1 MEEPGGVTAQD
12 RGLGRL
18 RKTSLANDSQWLGIA
33 QPERVIAAEQHAI
46 RSRHADEVRERGG
59 ELHERVVVE
68 AAQIGARQ
76 RCAVAPRLG
85 PRRVAAVEAAD
96 VIRQEATTVD
106 QHDVE
111 RGKSVERA
119 AQDQAAGGQG
129 RLERIADEVV
139 QVVTAEALDGFEEER
154 ML

>member
-1 MEEPGGVTAQD
+1 
-12 RGLGRL
+12 GLDRL
-18 RKTSLANDSQWLGIA
+18 RKTSLANASQWSGTA
-33 QPERVIAAEQHAI
+33 QPERVIAAAQHAI
-46 RSRHADEVRERGG
+46 RSRHADAVRARGG
-59 ELHERVVVE
+59 EMDERAVVE

-85 PRRVAAVEAAD
+85 PRRVAAVVAAD

-111 RGKSVERA
+111 RGKSVEGA
-119 AQDQAAGGQG
+119 AQDQAASGQG

-139 QVVTAEALDGFEEER
+139 QAVTAEALD
-154 ML
+154 